1 MYSFIFQFNI
11 SHLILPF
18 PRRFPPFVLRPFYII
33 TQYHAHLL
41 GFGILSEFEIAE
53 LLSEADLDGDNEMD
67 FTEFR
72 SVVANARDTNSKW
85 QNAGVLA
92 LSVKRYNNV
101 LSASDALFHP
111 LQRMVSASCET
122 ADDGRRIAG
131 CSRLSATWLTNILLI
146 LVTFVFV
153 CIVGTSYVDEA
164 FTLLLEMDQ
173 CTSIT
178 ATCVHEKQQQMIA
191 LASTK
196 FFPAQSN
203 QAAQLFYLPIAILYF
218 YALCFLELVGITRSQ
233 AHLGHVIFG
242 LQVINVK
249 TGKPAGFGMTLLRIY
264 LPTLIILAVLFTKGE
279 YIGEVSMLINFINFI
294 VNPIML
300 AAHPKQQT
308 VWDLILGQN
317 VVVKE

>member
-1 MYSFIFQFNI
+1 M
-11 SHLILPF
+11 
-18 PRRFPPFVLRPFYII
+18 
-33 TQYHAHLL
+33 L
-41 GFGILSEFEIAE
+41 GFGKLSEFEIAE

-67 FTEFR
+67 FTEFL
-72 SVVANARDTNSKW
+72 SVVATARDTNSKW

-122 ADDGRRIAG
+122 DEDGRRIAG
-131 CSRLSATWLTNILLI
+131 CSRLLATWATMIPYLLVCGVWGAVIGFQLGHQTYDVVKGMDSCSTTACVLEYQQKIIELAIPFILPLA
-146 LVTFVFV
+146 VFFF
-153 CIVGTSYVDEA
+153 IVG
-164 FTLLLEMDQ
+164 FTQ
-173 CTSIT
+173 T
-178 ATCVHEKQQQMIA
+178 
-191 LASTK
+191 
-196 FFPAQSN
+196 
-203 QAAQLFYLPIAILYF
+203 
-218 YALCFLELVGITRSQ
+218 VGITRSQ
-233 AHLGHVIFG
+233 ASLGHIVFG

-249 TGKPAGFGMTLLRIY
+249 TGKPASLLMTLLRVY
-264 LPTLIILAVLFTKGE
+264 LPNLIILAVLFTKGE
-279 YIGEVSMLINFINFI
+279 YIGEVSMLINFIDLI

>member
-1 MYSFIFQFNI
+1 M
-11 SHLILPF
+11 
-18 PRRFPPFVLRPFYII
+18 
-33 TQYHAHLL
+33 L
-41 GFGILSEFEIAE
+41 GFGKLSEFEIAE

-67 FTEFR
+67 FTEFL

-122 ADDGRRIAG
+122 DEDGRRVAG
-131 CSRLSATWLTNILLI
+131 CSRLLATWVTSILLV
-146 LVTFVFV
+146 LVTVLFLF
-153 CIVGTSYVDEA
+153 IVGMSQVRQA
-164 FTLLLEMDQ
+164 WSIAIEMDS
-173 CTSIT
+173 CWTTS
-178 ATCVHEKQQQMIA
+178 CVLEQQQKMIA
-191 LASTK
+191 LALTLVV
-196 FFPAQSN
+196 P
-203 QAAQLFYLPIAILYF
+203 LVLYWV
-218 YALCFLELVGITRSQ
+218 ALVITMIVGITRSQ
-233 AHLGHVIFG
+233 AHLGHIVFG

-264 LPTLIILAVLFTKGE
+264 LPTLIILAVLFLKGE
-279 YIGEVSMLINFINFI
+279 YIGEVSLFIKFI
-294 VNPIML
+294 HFFVNPIML